1 MSKTARLARWSL
13 VLLVC
18 VGLVT
23 LAGCPP
29 SSPSSPSSPSAPSAP
44 AGPAAGAAPPQVTT
58 PSVAGAPADEIAEA
72 GSPGAKEPAGEA
84 ASSPCEP
91 LAQSKLLVQLPADTC
106 NTPDAMCLLPDGN
119 ILLSMPNFNDLSQ
132 PSLLMKITPDNEAI
146 EFLKL
151 PVNDDTGKPLGP
163 LGICVAPS
171 GDLFLADY
179 QMEGDRKS
187 RVMRIVMEEGHP
199 KEIVPVV
206 VGFHVSNAVVCRDG
220 YLYVS
225 ETQIDAEAKPATS
238 GVFRFKL
245 DDLKEAII
253 EVATPETD
261 DPHLIATFETFNEE
275 LSLGADGLCF
285 DGDGN
290 LYVAN
295 FADGTVHKLTFDAE
309 GKVTSNEI
317 FAKSECM
324 KCADGLFFDPETEKI
339 FVADSKANAVQMVSL
354 DGSVQTLAKNGDT
367 DGLDGGMDQPCEVLL
382 RGREVIVSNM
392 DWPVPGCIN
401 SGYSKPCTLSL
412 IELDK

>member
-1 MSKTARLARWSL
+1 MSRTARLLRLSV
-13 VLLVC
+13 VLLASA
-18 VGLVT
+18 GFLA

-29 SSPSSPSSPSAPSAP
+29 SSPSSPASPSAP
-44 AGPAAGAAPPQVTT
+44 AGPVAGPATPQVTT
-58 PSVAGAPADEIAEA
+58 PSVAGAPADET
-72 GSPGAKEPAGEA
+72 GAKEPAGEA

-91 LAQSKLLVQLPADTC
+91 LKQSKLLVQLPANTC

-119 ILLSMPNFNDLSQ
+119 VILSMPNFNDLSQ
-132 PSLLMKITPDNEAI
+132 PSMLMKVTPENEAV

-151 PVNDDTGKPLGP
+151 PINDDTGKPLGP

-179 QMEGDRKS
+179 QMEGDRRS
-187 RVMRIVMEEGHP
+187 RVMRIAMEEGHP
-199 KEIVPVV
+199 KEIVPVI

-220 YLYVS
+220 HLYVS
-225 ETQIDAEAKPATS
+225 ETQIDPKAKPATS

-245 DDLKEAII
+245 DELKDTII

-261 DPHLIATFETFNEE
+261 DPHLIATFETFDEE
-275 LSLGADGLCF
+275 LPLGADGLSF

-290 LYVAN
+290 LYVGN
-295 FADGTVHKLTFDAE
+295 FADGTVHKLAFDAE
-309 GKVTSNEI
+309 GSVTSNEI

-324 KCADGLFFDPETEKI
+324 KCADGLFFDPETQKI

-392 DWPVPGCIN
+392 DWPVPGCVN
-401 SGYSKPCTLSL
+401 SEYSKPCTLSV
-412 IELDK
+412 IKLDE